1 MTRMHAVKVR
11 DKSEIKTA
19 RINVIGVLFLLLA
32 GIVIFRL
39 FILQVVKHS
48 FFERLATGQHGI
60 LEELIPSRGIIY
72 SQDKDGNLFAV
83 AENKEK
89 YLLYAVPSMIES
101 ATTTLENISEQI
113 ELSDEEKE
121 KMLGQL
127 SKSRDPYEPLRHE
140 LHEEEKNKIEALEIQ
155 GIHFQPERK
164 RFYAEGSTFSHLT
177 GFLGF
182 KEDER
187 VGQYGLEEYFE
198 EELKGEAG
206 VLKSEKDPAGRLIG
220 VGNFDIESAKDGANI
235 YLTIDRL
242 VQFKVCDILKRG
254 VEKYRANGGTIIVE
268 RSSTGELLALCSQP
282 SFDPNDYSQVESI
295 NIYSN
300 PALSEVY
307 EPGSIFKAITMAA
320 ALDTN
325 SVKPDSTYFDEGILV
340 FGKDSITNA
349 ENKKYGEVTMTQIL
363 EDSIN
368 TGAVFAGQEVGRVDM
383 KKYIENFG
391 FGDKTYIDLPG
402 EVYGDVS
409 SLNRKSDIYLAT
421 ASFGQGISVTPLQMT
436 SAFSAIANGGMLYK
450 PYVVDKVINND
461 IEEITYPQE
470 VRRVISSQTSN
481 TLKAMLVAVVKNAHG
496 AMARVDGYNVGGK
509 TGTAQIPG
517 SRGGYINAYN
527 HSFVGFAPVS
537 NTQFTVFVLLKRP
550 TRGRFSATTAAPT
563 FAEVMSFL
571 LNYYEIP
578 TEY

>member
-1 MTRMHAVKVR
+1 MHAGIR
-11 DKSEIKTA
+11 EKSQIKTA
-19 RINVIGVLFLLLA
+19 RINVIGVLFLFLA
-32 GIVIFRL
+32 AIVIFRL

-48 FFERLATGQHGI
+48 LFERLATGQHGI
-60 LEELIPSRGIIY
+60 LEELTPARGIIY

-101 ATTTLENISEQI
+101 ASTTLERISEQI

-121 KMLGQL
+121 KMLKQL
-127 SKSRDPYEPLRHE
+127 NKSRDPYEPLRHE
-140 LHEEEKNKIEALEIQ
+140 LHEEEKNKIESLEIQ
-155 GIHFQPERK
+155 GIGFQPERE
-164 RFYAEGSTFSHLT
+164 RFYPEGSTFSQLT
-177 GFLGF
+177 GFIGF
-182 KEDER
+182 KGDER

-242 VQFKVCDILKRG
+242 VQFKVCEILKRS
-254 VEKYRANGGTIIVE
+254 VQKYGANGGTIIVE
-268 RSSTGELLALCSQP
+268 RSKTGEVLAMCSQP
-282 SFDPNDYSQVESI
+282 GFDPNDYSQVESI
-295 NIYSN
+295 KVYSN

-325 SVKPDSTYFDEGILV
+325 SLKPDSTYFDEGVLA
-340 FGKDSITNA
+340 FGNDTITNA

-363 EDSIN
+363 EESIN

-383 KKYIENFG
+383 KRYIENFG
-391 FGDKTYIDLPG
+391 FGDKTYIGLPG
-402 EVYGDVS
+402 EVFGDVS
-409 SLNRKSDIYLAT
+409 SLKKKSDIYLAT
-421 ASFGQGISVTPLQMT
+421 ASFGQGISVTPLQMI

-450 PYVVDKVINND
+450 PYVVEKVVNGD
-461 IEEITYPQE
+461 IEEITYSQE

-496 AMARVDGYNVGGK
+496 AMAQVDGYNVGGK
-509 TGTAQIPG
+509 TGTAQIAG

-527 HSFVGFAPVS
+527 HSFVGFAPIT
-537 NTQFTVFVLLKRP
+537 NTEFTVFVLLKRP